1 MKKKTLSLIIGLI
14 IVALVLLGISDTL
27 GILNNAPAVS
37 TAIPEAGS
45 TCTITDETS
54 PAQTNTIVKDGEYT
68 TAEDIALCIHTFGHL
83 PSSFI
88 TKSEARELGWEGGL
102 LEPYAPGKC
111 IGGERFGNYEGLLPE
126 KYGRFYIECDIGTMG
141 ASSRGAK
148 RIVFQMKGLSTLQT
162 TLTRASVCSM
172 ETKMRSITLDCM
184 RMTSRAAMHT
194 CLKEMLALPS

>member
-88 TKSEARELGWEGGL
+88 TKSEARELGWEGSL

-148 RIVFQMKGLSTLQT
+148 RIVFSNEGLIYFADDPYESFSL
-162 TLTRASVCSM
+162 LYGDENA
-172 ETKMRSITLDCM
+172 
-184 RMTSRAAMHT
+184 
-194 CLKEMLALPS
+194 

>member
-111 IGGERFGNYEGLLPE
+111 IGGVSERRKANCFF
-126 KYGRFYIECDIGTMG
+126 K
-141 ASSRGAK
+141 
-148 RIVFQMKGLSTLQT
+148 
-162 TLTRASVCSM
+162 
-172 ETKMRSITLDCM
+172 
-184 RMTSRAAMHT
+184 
-194 CLKEMLALPS
+194 